1 MEWSFLFDKWITCY
15 LKCIPSH
22 SNELTS
28 TDVSTCFCHSL
39 MVHCL
44 CAGRYQGVVWEVC
57 QKSGCNSGR
66 LSAEH
71 TDEIR
76 PHRHLFHSHW
86 VPTRNGILRRKTNK
100 SWSEE
105 HSRDSWPIPSL
116 VSTHTIQFNLMGVI
130 KVLIN
135 NYWIN

>member
-1 MEWSFLFDKWITCY
+1 MILSFRQVNYMLFKMHP
-15 LKCIPSH
+15 IPSQRVDL
-22 SNELTS
+22 NGCVYLFLPFA
-28 TDVSTCFCHSL
+28 DGAL
-39 MVHCL
+39 PR
-44 CAGRYQGVVWEVC
+44 CAGRYQEVVWEVC

-76 PHRHLFHSHW
+76 LHRHLFHSHW

-105 HSRDSWPIPSL
+105 HSRDSCPIPCL
-116 VSTHTIQFNLMGVI
+116 ASTHTIQFNVMGVI